1 MELVVR
7 YQLLY
12 IVEGSIKSTIVV
24 VESRSILSLASK
36 GFREC
41 DRRQSGTG

>member
-1 MELVVR
+1 VELVVR

-12 IVEGSIKSTIVV
+12 TIEGSIKSTIVV

-36 GFREC
+36 GFRER
-41 DRRQSGTG
+41 DGR

>member
-12 IVEGSIKSTIVV
+12 AVEGSMKSIIVV
-24 VESRSILSLASK
+24 VESRSILSPY
-36 GFREC
+36 
-41 DRRQSGTG
+41 

>member
-12 IVEGSIKSTIVV
+12 IVEGSIKSIIMV

-36 GFREC
+36 GFRERDGC
-41 DRRQSGTG
+41 